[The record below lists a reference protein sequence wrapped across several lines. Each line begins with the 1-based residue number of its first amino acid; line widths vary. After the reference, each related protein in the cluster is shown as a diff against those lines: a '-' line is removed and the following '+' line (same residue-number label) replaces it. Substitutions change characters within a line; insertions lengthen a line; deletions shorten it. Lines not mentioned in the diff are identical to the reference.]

1 MPGNTIKIEGMKL
14 LVPDDPIIVYIEGD
28 GIGPYIMKAAMYLWN
43 GVVEKV
49 YDGRRRIHWKE
60 AKAGEKA
67 LKEFGTP
74 LPDETIEA
82 IRYHRVAIKGP
93 LATPVGGGYRSLN
106 VTMRQ
111 QLDLYACVRPIR
123 WLKGVFSPLKNPE
136 KVDVV
141 IFRENTEDVY
151 AGIEWP
157 VDSEETE
164 KLRVFLK
171 EEFGIS
177 LRPDTG
183 IGIKPIS
190 EHATKRLM
198 RMALEYALRNGRK
211 SITIVHKGNIMKY
224 TEGAFLRWCKEVAKE
239 EYGDR
244 VCFEDEGICDGKI
257 VIKDRIADDMFQQML
272 LYPEDY
278 DVLVTPNL
286 NGDYLSDAC
295 AAMVGGVGMV
305 PGANIGDAIALFE
318 PTHGTAPRLKNPE
331 YANPM
336 SLILSGAMMLDY
348 IGWIEAANAVRRCVE
363 MTVAHGYVTPDLKAR
378 MKDVKEVS
386 AFGFVEKA
394 LENV

>member
-1 MPGNTIKIEGMKL
+1 MPGNTIKIEGTKL
-14 LVPDDPIIVYIEGD
+14 LVSDDPIIVYIEGD
-28 GIGPYIMKAAMYLWN
+28 GIGPYIMKAAMHLWN

-74 LPDETIEA
+74 LPNETIEA
-82 IRYHRVAIKGP
+82 IRYHRIAIKGP

-111 QLDLYACVRPIR
+111 QLDLYACVRPVR

-136 KVDVV
+136 KMDVV

-157 VDSEETE
+157 VDSEETG

-211 SITIVHKGNIMKY
+211 SVTIVHKGNIMKY

-363 MTVAHGYVTPDLKAR
+363 MTVAHGYVTPDLKVR
-378 MKDVKEVS
+378 MKDAKEVS

>member
-1 MPGNTIKIEGMKL
+1 MLGNTIKIEGTKL

-28 GIGPYIMKAAMYLWN
+28 GIGPYIMEAAMYLWN

-82 IRYHRVAIKGP
+82 IRYHRIAIKGP
-93 LATPVGGGYRSLN
+93 LATPVGEGYRSLN

-111 QLDLYACVRPIR
+111 QLDLYACVRPVR
-123 WLKGVFSPLKNPE
+123 WLRGVFSPLKNPE

-171 EEFGIS
+171 EKFGVS

-211 SITIVHKGNIMKY
+211 SVTIVHKGNIMKY

-378 MKDVKEVS
+378 MKDAKEVS

>member
-1 MPGNTIKIEGMKL
+1 M
-14 LVPDDPIIVYIEGD
+14 
-28 GIGPYIMKAAMYLWN
+28 
-43 GVVEKV
+43 
-49 YDGRRRIHWKE
+49 
-60 AKAGEKA
+60 
-67 LKEFGTP
+67 KEFGTP

-82 IRYHRVAIKGP
+82 IRYHRIAIKGP
-93 LATPVGGGYRSLN
+93 LATPVGEGYRSLN

-111 QLDLYACVRPIR
+111 QLDLYACVRPVR
-123 WLKGVFSPLKNPE
+123 WLRGVFSPLKNPE

-171 EEFGIS
+171 EKFGVS

-211 SITIVHKGNIMKY
+211 SVTIVHKGNIMKY

-363 MTVAHGYVTPDLKAR
+363 HGYVTPDLKAR
-378 MKDVKEVS
+378 MKDAKEVS

>member
-82 IRYHRVAIKGP
+82 IRYHRIAIKGP

>member
-1 MPGNTIKIEGMKL
+1 MPGNTIKIEGTKL

-82 IRYHRVAIKGP
+82 IRYHRIAIKGP

-111 QLDLYACVRPIR
+111 QLDLYACVRPVR

-136 KVDVV
+136 KMDVV

-157 VDSEETE
+157 VDSEETG

>member
-1 MPGNTIKIEGMKL
+1 MPGNTIKIEGTKL

-82 IRYHRVAIKGP
+82 IRYHRIAIKGP

>member
-1 MPGNTIKIEGMKL
+1 MPGNTIKIEGTKL

-82 IRYHRVAIKGP
+82 IRYHRIAIKGP

-111 QLDLYACVRPIR
+111 QLDLYACVRPVR

-171 EEFGIS
+171 EKFGVS

-183 IGIKPIS
+183 IGVKPIS
-190 EHATKRLM
+190 ELATKRLM
-198 RMALEYALRNGRK
+198 RMALEYALRNRRK
-211 SITIVHKGNIMKY
+211 SVTIVHKGNIMKY
-224 TEGAFLRWCKEVAKE
+224 TEGAFLRWCKEVARE

-331 YANPM
+331 YANPI

-348 IGWIEAANAVRRCVE
+348 IGWTEAADAVRRCVE
-363 MTVAHGYVTPDLKAR
+363 MTVMHGYVTPDLKAR
-378 MKDVKEVS
+378 MKDAKEVS